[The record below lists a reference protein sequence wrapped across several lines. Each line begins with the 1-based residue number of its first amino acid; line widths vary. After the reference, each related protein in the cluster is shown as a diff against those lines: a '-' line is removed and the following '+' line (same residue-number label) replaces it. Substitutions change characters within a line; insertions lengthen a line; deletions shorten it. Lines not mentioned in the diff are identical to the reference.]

1 MRGMKD
7 LAIALDNGPAALAEM
22 GEALGA
28 AGVNIEGGGV
38 AGGTAHY
45 LFHDPRGARAA
56 LDGAGIRVI
65 AENDVLVLNYRQE
78 QPGEFGR
85 IARKLA
91 DAGVTINVQYS
102 DHDHR
107 LILVLDDPVR
117 GRAALKDWMNHATR
131 T

>member
-1 MRGMKD
+1 VKD
-7 LAIALDNGPAALAEM
+7 LAIALENRPAALAEM

-38 AGGTAHY
+38 VAGLAHY

-56 LDGAGIRVI
+56 LEAAGIRVV
-65 AENDVLVLNYRQE
+65 AENEVLVLNYRQE

-91 DAGVTINVQYS
+91 EAGVTITVQYS

-107 LILVLDDPVR
+107 LILVVDDLAR
-117 GRAALKDWMNHATR
+117 GRAVTEGWMDHAAGA
-131 T
+131 